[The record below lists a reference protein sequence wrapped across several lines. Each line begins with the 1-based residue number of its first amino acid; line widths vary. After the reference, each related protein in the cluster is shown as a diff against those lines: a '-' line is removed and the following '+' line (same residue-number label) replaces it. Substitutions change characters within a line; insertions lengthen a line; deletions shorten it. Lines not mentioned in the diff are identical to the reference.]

1 MLDPHPKAATHR
13 RRKQARPQ
21 ELLDAAL
28 ELFVERGFAATR
40 MEEIATLAGVSKGTL
55 YLYYASKEDL
65 LKAVI
70 GERLSSEIEIGAAAV
85 AGHVGSCAEL
95 LRRLVEQW
103 WLRVYDSPASGVFKL
118 IITEVR
124 SFPDIAAFYRREV
137 VEPATQLIGA
147 VLSRGIAAGEFRR
160 VDVEAAVYSL
170 VLPMVMLCVHK
181 HSIGACQPFAA
192 GLDPHDFVHR
202 HVDLLL
208 VGLAAPQTKK
218 LPAAS
223 TRKKKA

>member
-1 MLDPHPKAATHR
+1 MGYTKVD
-13 RRKQARPQ
+13 
-21 ELLDAAL
+21 LLHL
-28 ELFVERGFAATR
+28 L
-40 MEEIATLAGVSKGTL
+40 
-55 YLYYASKEDL
+55 EDL
-65 LKAVI
+65 RDAYADSLEETVLTELVANALDSGAHTVRI
-70 GERLSSEIEIGAAAV
+70 TTDTAERLCV
-85 AGHVGSCAEL
+85 VVDDGSGMQRRD
-95 LRRLVEQW
+95 LRR
-103 WLRVYDSPASGVFKL
+103 FH
-118 IITEVR
+118 
-124 SFPDIAAFYRREV
+124 DIAAYYRREV
-137 VEPATQLIGA
+137 VEPGTQLIGA

-208 VGLAAPQTKK
+208 VALAAPQTKK
-218 LPAAS
+218 VPAAS